1 MKVLLCGHTG
11 SVNRGCEAIIRS
23 TAKILNKS
31 GVEYSCLTFD
41 EQADKKVGLDLS
53 VPLIPY
59 PKKGLA
65 VKSVSMLHK
74 KIAND
79 YIWGNRYTYKKVLD
93 KIQPDM
99 ILNVGGDT
107 YCYGV
112 PWISVALNIEAE
124 RRNIPTVFWGCSV
137 EKSVFGNE
145 IMRQDIN
152 RYSYINSRES
162 LSTEIL
168 KGVFKNT
175 DSILQSCDPAFQLP
189 INEIEL
195 PEGFIDK
202 NTVGIN
208 LSPVTVSADRV
219 ESSIVYRNVCN
230 LIDYICSNT
239 DMNVCLI
246 PHVYTVNPQSGDFY
260 ILKKLFEKYKTTQRV
275 SLVDKEL
282 SCTQLKYIISRCR
295 FFIGARTHSM
305 IAAYSTCVP
314 AIGLSYSIKSRGLAG
329 DIMGQEDGYA
339 IGCNSFKGE
348 NELKDAF
355 CRYLYDKEE
364 DIKKRYSEFMPDYKK
379 SIFNVAESIFNNTD
393 K

>member
-1 MKVLLCGHTG
+1 
-11 SVNRGCEAIIRS
+11 
-23 TAKILNKS
+23 
-31 GVEYSCLTFD
+31 
-41 EQADKKVGLDLS
+41 
-53 VPLIPY
+53 
-59 PKKGLA
+59 
-65 VKSVSMLHK
+65 
-74 KIAND
+74 
-79 YIWGNRYTYKKVLD
+79 
-93 KIQPDM
+93 M

-107 YCYGV
+107 YCYGI

-124 RRNIPTVFWGCSV
+124 RRNIPTVFGGCSV

-175 DSILQSCDPAFQLP
+175 DRILQSCDPAFQLP

-208 LSPVTVSADRV
+208 LSPVTVSADSV

-246 PHVYTVNPQSGDFY
+246 PHVYNVNPQS
-260 ILKKLFEKYKTTQRV
+260 R
-275 SLVDKEL
+275 
-282 SCTQLKYIISRCR
+282 
-295 FFIGARTHSM
+295 
-305 IAAYSTCVP
+305 
-314 AIGLSYSIKSRGLAG
+314 
-329 DIMGQEDGYA
+329 
-339 IGCNSFKGE
+339 N
-348 NELKDAF
+348 
-355 CRYLYDKEE
+355 
-364 DIKKRYSEFMPDYKK
+364 
-379 SIFNVAESIFNNTD
+379 
-393 K
+393 